1 MSDLTSD
8 GDKVRL
14 IRARDATSV
23 VMRFQITEEE
33 AREMARLEEE
43 CGCDISAG
51 PDWGIHL
58 DKVMELALHSGSHN
72 KFIDLLNEQ
81 FGNVMSSEEIEEMA
95 ASFQMQ
101 IQERLAGK
109 VSK

>member
-1 MSDLTSD
+1 MEET
-8 GDKVRL
+8 
-14 IRARDATSV
+14 
-23 VMRFQITEEE
+23 MRFQITEAE

-58 DKVMELALHSGSHN
+58 DKVMELALYPGSHN

-81 FGNVMSSEEIEEMA
+81 FGNVMSSEEIEEVA

-101 IQERLAGK
+101 IQERLAGR
-109 VSK
+109 VAS

>member
-1 MSDLTSD
+1 MMEF
-8 GDKVRL
+8 K
-14 IRARDATSV
+14 
-23 VMRFQITEEE
+23 ITEAE

-43 CGCDISAG
+43 SGGDIGAG

-58 DKVMELALHSGSHN
+58 DKVMELALYPGTHK

-81 FGNVMSSEEIEEMA
+81 FGNVMSSEEIEKVA

-101 IQERLAGK
+101 IQERLAGR
-109 VSK
+109 VVG

>member
-1 MSDLTSD
+1 MEE
-8 GDKVRL
+8 
-14 IRARDATSV
+14 I
-23 VMRFQITEEE
+23 MRFQITEEE
-33 AREMARLEEE
+33 AREMAKLEEE

-58 DKVMELALHSGSHN
+58 DKVMELALYPGSHN

-81 FGNVMSSEEIEEMA
+81 FGNVMSSEEIEEVA

-101 IQERLAGK
+101 IQERLAGR
-109 VSK
+109 VAG